1 MKREKELAIKVM
13 KFANEFTHWN
23 FKMEQNVD
31 FYHVGT
37 TLNNEKGQEMA
48 IYYLIG
54 DGWVELMVISMN
66 GKYDQK
72 SLQGKINKIALR
84 YPVYAIGIGDDNIAI
99 NSPMPLEVFDRDMAI
114 IIRERMVDMIQEMT
128 DILNSHK

>member
-1 MKREKELAIKVM
+1 M
-13 KFANEFTHWN
+13 
-23 FKMEQNVD
+23 D